1 MPQFI
6 QVNEKVQYR
15 VLEKITSLSQESNKD
30 LLKIDGMEDRNNHNE
45 AVKGSGGLVLSK
57 KKGETSFLFSFRS
70 TRRKSWMH
78 VLMILVLIFVQS
90 NDSFALGKEIEV
102 DEEGTVVDLTIENKG
117 RNLVSSFLLEMTI
130 QKNLPA
136 NSKLPQT

>member
-30 LLKIDGMEDRNNHNE
+30 LLKIDGMEDRNNRNE
-45 AVKGSGGLVLSK
+45 ADEGSGGLVLSK